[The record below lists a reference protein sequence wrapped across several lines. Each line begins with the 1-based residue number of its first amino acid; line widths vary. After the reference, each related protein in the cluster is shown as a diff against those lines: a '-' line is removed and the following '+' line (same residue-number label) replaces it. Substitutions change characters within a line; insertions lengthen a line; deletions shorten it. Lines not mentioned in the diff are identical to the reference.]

1 MRKSE
6 LRQIIREEI
15 KRTQRLNEGFGVNT
29 TYDASWKI
37 AQLHGMKNEYVLNF
51 MYDNNIDGV
60 KLYSDIKK
68 GKFENFEVMAMFVG
82 DRGNDIQKMLKS
94 MYKKKLRLSAKEA
107 KAYDSIIH
115 TLVTNDVDVLT
126 ARKFLTSN
134 RIDFVKLGNAIKS
147 FKFPYDLIGAVNGT
161 NKMAA
166 IQIQQEYR

>member
-15 KRTQRLNEGFGVNT
+15 QRTQRLNEGFDVNT

-37 AQLHGMKNEYVLNF
+37 AQSHGMRSDYVLNF
-51 MYDNNIDGV
+51 MYDHNIDGV

-68 GKFENFEVMAMFVG
+68 GKFEDYEVMAMFVG
-82 DRGNDIQKMLKS
+82 DRGNEIQKMLKS
-94 MYKKKLRLSAKEA
+94 MYKNPIRLSAKEA
-107 KAYDSIIH
+107 KAYDNIIH
-115 TLVTNDVDVLT
+115 TLVANDVDVLR
-126 ARKFLTSN
+126 ARRFLAVN
-134 RIDFVKLGNAIKS
+134 RMNLVKLGNAIKS